1 MFRPLELYIGL
12 RYTRAK
18 RRNHFISF
26 ISLVSTL
33 GVALGIT
40 VMITVLSVMNG
51 FQTEVR
57 DRILG
62 MASHATITGV
72 DGRLTDW
79 RALSQR
85 VQPQAEIVGE
95 APYVEGQAMLIN
107 GQQVSGALLR
117 GVLPAEEPEVSDVSE
132 HMKSGKLIDLQAG
145 EYGIVLGSELAAV
158 LGANPGDKITLVTPE
173 ATVTPAGVLP
183 RLRRFTVAGI
193 FEVGMQEYDRTAAF
207 IHIEDARRLFDLP
220 DGVVSGLRLK
230 LKDLFRAPAVSR
242 ELTQHLSGAYWISDW
257 TREHVNFFRAVQMEK
272 TIMFIIMLLIVAVAA
287 FNIVSTLVML
297 VTDKQVDIAILRTL
311 GLTPRQ
317 VMAIF
322 IIQGTIIG
330 LAGTALGVLGGTSLA
345 LNLEALVGWLEQV
358 LGTQF
363 LPPDVY
369 YISELPSDVHLGD
382 VLRISIA
389 AFFLS
394 VIATIY
400 PAWRAAR
407 TQPAAAL
414 HYE

>member
-1 MFRPLELYIGL
+1 MFRPLVLYIGL

-26 ISLVSTL
+26 ISLASML

-62 MASHATITGV
+62 MASHATVTGL
-72 DGRLTDW
+72 DGRLGDW
-79 RALSQR
+79 RSLAGR
-85 VQPQAEIVGE
+85 IAAQPEIVGY
-95 APYVEGQAMLIN
+95 APYIESQAMLVN

-117 GVLPAEEPEVSDVSE
+117 GVLPQQELKVSE
-132 HMKSGKLIDLQAG
+132 VGKRMQRGTFTNLEAG
-145 EYGIVLGSELAAV
+145 EYGLILGSELAAA
-158 LGANPGDKITLVTPE
+158 LGADLGDNITVITPE
-173 ATVTPAGVLP
+173 ATVTPAGILP
-183 RLRRFTVAGI
+183 RLRRFTVTGV
-193 FEVGMQEYDRTAAF
+193 FKVDMQEYDRAYGY
-207 IHIEDARRLFDLP
+207 IHLEDAARLFELP
-220 DGVVSGLRLK
+220 DGAVNGLRLK
-230 LKDLFRAPAVSR
+230 LKDLFQAPAISR
-242 ELTQHLSGAYWISDW
+242 GLMQRLGVQYWVSDW
-257 TREHVNFFRAVQMEK
+257 TDEHANFFRAVKMEK

-297 VTDKQVDIAILRTL
+297 VTDKQADIAILRTL

-322 IIQGTIIG
+322 IIQGTVVG
-330 LAGTALGVLGGTSLA
+330 LLGTMIGVLGGTGLA
-345 LNLEALVGWLEQV
+345 LNLELLVAGLEKM
-358 LGTQF
+358 LGIQF
-363 LPPDVY
+363 LSPDVY
-369 YISELPSDVHLGD
+369 YISQLPSDVQVFD
-382 VLRISIA
+382 VLTISVA
-389 AFFLS
+389 AFLLT
-394 VIATIY
+394 VAATLY

-414 HYE
+414 RYE

>member
-33 GVALGIT
+33 GVALGII

-62 MASHATITGV
+62 MASHATITGLS
-72 DGRLTDW
+72 GKLFDW
-79 RALSQR
+79 RALARRIASQ
-85 VQPQAEIVGE
+85 PDLVGT
-95 APYVEGQAMLIN
+95 APYIEGQAMLVN

-117 GVLPAEEPEVSDVSE
+117 GVLPAREPQVSDVGE
-132 HMKSGKLIDLQAG
+132 HMKYGRLSDLTAG
-145 EYGIVLGSELAAV
+145 EYKIILGSELAAA
-158 LGANPGDKITLVTPE
+158 LDILPGDKIMVVTPE
-173 ATVTPAGVLP
+173 ATVTPAGILP
-183 RLRRFTVAGI
+183 RLRRFIVGGI
-193 FEVGMQEYDRTAAF
+193 FEVGMQEYDRNVAF
-207 IHIEDARRLFDLP
+207 IHIKDAARLFELP
-220 DGVVSGLRLK
+220 NGAISGLRLR
-230 LKDLFRAPAVSR
+230 LKDMFSAPAISR
-242 ELTQHLSGAYWISDW
+242 ELMQQLGGRYWVTDW
-257 TREHVNFFRAVQMEK
+257 TQGHANFFRAVKMEK
-272 TIMFIIMLLIVAVAA
+272 TIMFIIMLLIIAVAA
-287 FNIVSTLVML
+287 FNIVSTLIML
-297 VTDKQVDIAILRTL
+297 VTDKQADIAILRTL

-317 VMAIF
+317 VMSIF

-330 LAGTALGVLGGTSLA
+330 LAGVLLGVLGGTSLA
-345 LNLEALVGWLEQV
+345 LNLESLVAWLEHL
-358 LGTQF
+358 LGTHF
-363 LPPDVY
+363 LSPDVY
-369 YISELPSDVHLGD
+369 YISELPSDVQLGD

-389 AFFLS
+389 AFLLS
-394 VIATIY
+394 VVATLY

>member
-1 MFRPLELYIGL
+1 MFRPLELFIGL

-33 GVALGIT
+33 GVALGII

-57 DRILG
+57 DRILS
-62 MASHATITGV
+62 MASHATISGF
-72 DGRLTDW
+72 DGRLPDW
-79 RALSQR
+79 QALAKRIASQ
-85 VQPQAEIVGE
+85 PELAGD
-95 APYVEGQAMLIN
+95 APYVEGQAMLVN

-117 GVLPAEEPEVSDVSE
+117 GVLPSREPQVSDVGQ
-132 HMKSGKLIDLQAG
+132 HMKAGKLTDLKDG
-145 EYGIVLGSELAAV
+145 EYRIILGSELAAA
-158 LGANPGDKITLVTPE
+158 LGAEPGDKIMVVTPE
-173 ATVTPAGVLP
+173 ATVTPAGILP
-183 RLRRFTVAGI
+183 RLRRFMVAGI
-193 FEVGMQEYDRTAAF
+193 FSVGMQEYDRTAAF
-207 IHIEDARRLFDLP
+207 INMKDAARLFELP
-220 DGVVSGLRLK
+220 DGAVSGLRLK
-230 LKDLFRAPAVSR
+230 LKDMFQAPAVSR
-242 ELTQHLSGAYWISDW
+242 ELMQKLGVEYWVSDW
-257 TREHVNFFRAVQMEK
+257 TREHANFFRAVKMEK

-287 FNIVSTLVML
+287 FNIVSTLIML
-297 VTDKQVDIAILRTL
+297 VTDKQADIAILRTL

-330 LAGTALGVLGGTSLA
+330 FSGVLLGVLGGTGLA
-345 LNLEALVGWLEQV
+345 LNLVSFVQWLEHV

-363 LPPDVY
+363 LSPDVY
-369 YISELPSDVHLGD
+369 YISELPSDVQASD
-382 VLRISIA
+382 VIHISIA
-389 AFFLS
+389 AFLLS
-394 VIATIY
+394 VLATIY